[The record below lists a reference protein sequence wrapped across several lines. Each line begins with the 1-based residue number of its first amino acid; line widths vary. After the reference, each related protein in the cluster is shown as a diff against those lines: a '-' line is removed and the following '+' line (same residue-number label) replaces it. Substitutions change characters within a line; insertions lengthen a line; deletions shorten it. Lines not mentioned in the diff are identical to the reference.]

1 MVTMGYAAPA
11 AGGLLAG
18 VGRWFQGKVEQ
29 AAAKREAK
37 AWAKALPKAMLEEI
51 VAAVPMP
58 AHLWREDHWV
68 LNQESL
74 RESPAIYRA
83 YVDERFPSDPAFRRE
98 ALVERLVILRAE
110 QWSDATR
117 ELSRGAV
124 SVRMAED
131 QARRDANYAAR
142 MAEEAARPHR
152 LSMAGRKAEA
162 EACYR
167 NSGVYADGSGRV
179 LSHAERFQLGLPA
192 NTGGAKSGLIDGQ
205 F

>member
-1 MVTMGYAAPA
+1 MKDAISAAND
-11 AGGLLAG
+11 LLAG
-18 VGRWFQGKVEQ
+18 VGLWFQRKSEH

-37 AWAKALPKAMLEEI
+37 AWAKALPKAKLEEI

-58 AHLWREDHWV
+58 AHLWREDYWV

-74 RESPAIYRA
+74 REGPAIYRA
-83 YVDERFPSDPAFRRE
+83 YVDENFSREPEARRVE
-98 ALVERLVILRAE
+98 LVDRLMSVRYW

-117 ELSRGAV
+117 EMRKAAV
-124 SVRMAED
+124 SAGMAAD
-131 QARRDANYAAR
+131 QARRDAEYAAR
-142 MAEEAARPHR
+142 MTEEAARPHR

-167 NSGVYADGSGRV
+167 NTGIYADGSGRV

-192 NTGGAKSGLIDGQ
+192 NTGGAKSGLIDG
-205 F
+205 

>member
-1 MVTMGYAAPA
+1 MKDAISAASD
-11 AGGLLAG
+11 LLAG
-18 VGRWFQGKVEQ
+18 MGLWFRTRAEQ

-58 AHLWREDHWV
+58 AHLWREDNIA
-68 LNQESL
+68 LNLETHK
-74 RESPAIYRA
+74 EAPPIYRA
-83 YVDERFPSDPAFRRE
+83 YVDEHFGCEAVVRRE
-98 ALVERLVILRAE
+98 ALVQELMGVRFG
-110 QWSDATR
+110 QWMAATR
-117 ELSRGAV
+117 ELARAAV
-124 SVRMAED
+124 SVYMAED

-192 NTGGAKSGLIDGQ
+192 NTGGAKSGLIDG
-205 F
+205 

>member
-1 MVTMGYAAPA
+1 MKDAISAAND
-11 AGGLLAG
+11 LLSG
-18 VGRWFQGKVEQ
+18 VGLWFRSKAEQ

-58 AHLWREDHWV
+58 AHLWREDYWV

-74 RESPAIYRA
+74 REAPAIYRA
-83 YVDERFPSDPAFRRE
+83 YVDENFAHESEVRRVE
-98 ALVERLVILRAE
+98 LVDRLMSVRYW

-117 ELSRGAV
+117 ELTRAAV
-124 SVRMAED
+124 SAGMAAD

-167 NSGVYADGSGRV
+167 NSGVYADSSGRV

-192 NTGGAKSGLIDGQ
+192 NTGGAKSGLIDG
-205 F
+205 

>member
-1 MVTMGYAAPA
+1 MKDAISAASD
-11 AGGLLAG
+11 LLAG
-18 VGRWFQGKVEQ
+18 VGLWFRTRAEQ

-58 AHLWREDHWV
+58 AHLWREDYWV

-74 RESPAIYRA
+74 REGPSIYRA
-83 YVDERFPSDPAFRRE
+83 YVDERFPSDPASRRE

-117 ELSRGAV
+117 ELSRAAV
-124 SVRMAED
+124 SAGMAED

-192 NTGGAKSGLIDGQ
+192 NTGGAKSGLIDG
-205 F
+205 

>member
-18 VGRWFQGKVEQ
+18 VGRWFQGKVEH

-51 VAAVPMP
+51 IAAVPMP
-58 AHLWREDHWV
+58 AHLWREDYWV

-74 RESPAIYRA
+74 REGPAIYRA
-83 YVDERFPSDPAFRRE
+83 YVDENFSHEPEARRVE
-98 ALVERLVILRAE
+98 LVDRLMGDRYDLWMV
-110 QWSDATR
+110 ATR
-117 ELSRGAV
+117 AIRKAAV
-124 SVRMAED
+124 SAGMAAD

-142 MAEEAARPHR
+142 MAEEAARAHR

>member
-1 MVTMGYAAPA
+1 MKDAISAASD
-11 AGGLLAG
+11 LLAG
-18 VGRWFQGKVEQ
+18 VGLWFQRKSEQ

-58 AHLWREDHWV
+58 AHLWREDYWV

-74 RESPAIYRA
+74 REGPAIYRA
-83 YVDERFPSDPAFRRE
+83 YVDERFPSDPASRRE

-117 ELSRGAV
+117 ELSRAAV
-124 SVRMAED
+124 SAAMAED

-162 EACYR
+162 EASYR

-192 NTGGAKSGLIDGQ
+192 NTGGAKSGLIDG
-205 F
+205 

>member
-1 MVTMGYAAPA
+1 MKDAISAAND
-11 AGGLLAG
+11 LLAG
-18 VGRWFQGKVEQ
+18 MGLWFQRKSEH

-37 AWAKALPKAMLEEI
+37 AWAKDLPKAMLEEI

-58 AHLWREDHWV
+58 AHLWREDYWV
-68 LNQESL
+68 LNQEAL
-74 RESPAIYRA
+74 REGPAIYRA
-83 YVDERFPSDPAFRRE
+83 YVDENFPHEPEARRVE
-98 ALVERLVILRAE
+98 LVDRLMTVRYW

-117 ELSRGAV
+117 ELTRAAV
-124 SVRMAED
+124 SAGMAAD

-167 NSGVYADGSGRV
+167 NTGIYADGSGRV
-179 LSHAERFQLGLPA
+179 LSHAERFQLGLSA
-192 NTGGAKSGLIDGQ
+192 RTGGAKSGLIDG
-205 F
+205 

>member
-1 MVTMGYAAPA
+1 MKDAISAAND
-11 AGGLLAG
+11 LLSG
-18 VGRWFQGKVEQ
+18 VGLWFRSKAEQ

-58 AHLWREDHWV
+58 AHLWREDNIA
-68 LNQESL
+68 LNLETHK
-74 RESPAIYRA
+74 EAPPIYRV
-83 YVDERFPSDPAFRRE
+83 YVDAHFGNETEARRE
-98 ALVERLVILRAE
+98 ALVRELMGVRFD
-110 QWSDATR
+110 QWMAATR
-117 ELSRGAV
+117 NLRRQAV
-124 SVRMAED
+124 TAYMAED

-167 NSGVYADGSGRV
+167 NTGIYADGSGRV
-179 LSHAERFQLGLPA
+179 LSHAERFQLGLSA
-192 NTGGAKSGLIDGQ
+192 RTGGAKSGLIDG
-205 F
+205 